1 MLSQAD
7 KDLIDRSF
15 LARIPALMTAGLP
28 YEEAL
33 KQARADDDRM
43 CWALIDAER
52 HYSDGSRAV
61 NSPMG
66 DVYAEAK
73 RLLCLRVYRKIRNE
87 A

>member
-1 MLSQAD
+1 MSIEATD
-7 KDLIDRSF
+7 EMINRSF

-33 KQARADDDRM
+33 KQARIDDDRM
-43 CWALIDAER
+43 CWALINAER
-52 HYSDGSRAV
+52 HYSDGSRVV